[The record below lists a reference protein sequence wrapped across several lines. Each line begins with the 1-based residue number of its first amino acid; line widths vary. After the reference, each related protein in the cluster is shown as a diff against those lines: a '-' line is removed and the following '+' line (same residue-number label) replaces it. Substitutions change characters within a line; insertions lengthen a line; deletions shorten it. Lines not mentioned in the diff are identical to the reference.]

1 MNKII
6 ILFLILKCLLYGET
20 TLDEG
25 IKNKVEILNNQGE
38 YEISR
43 ELLRDFID
51 EENKIDAMKFW
62 ISLDEKL
69 LTELSYNTNGTLTT
83 VEKAKKNVTNVI
95 IKAVAWYSA
104 EAIIPSTKLIYDK
117 YTGKSNEYERIEEH
131 SKSISNLKNKYITLI
146 SINKAKDILAKYD
159 KLKKS
164 QQRLS
169 ILLKQYIK
177 ESNTMEFKQLL
188 PILKTHKN
196 LKNKIKTQRTNFI
209 SYTVISPYLADAHK
223 YIILSNDDIV
233 GHNEA
238 YLQKA
243 AQQMAKGAYKNI
255 LLESNEDVRE
265 QFYNVYRAL
274 KDVAGDKELEDLKV
288 LQTLIESSS
297 TQKQMGADKWWE

>member
-69 LTELSYNTNGTLTT
+69 LTELSYNSNNKLTTIKKPNNTLTQVMMT
-83 VEKAKKNVTNVI
+83 TSI
-95 IKAVAWYSA
+95 
-104 EAIIPSTKLIYDK
+104 LILDK
-117 YTGKSNEYERIEEH
+117 YKEH
-131 SKSISNLKNKYITLI
+131 FKSIINLKNKYITLI

-164 QQRLS
+164 QQVLA
-169 ILLKQYIK
+169 ILLKKYIK
-177 ESNTMEFKQLL
+177 ESNTIEFKQLL
-188 PILKTHKN
+188 PILKSHKN
-196 LKNKIKTQRTNFI
+196 LKNKIKTKRTNFI
-209 SYTVISPYLADAHK
+209 SYTVISPYLADAHRK
-223 YIILSNDDIV
+223 IILSNEDIV
-233 GHNEA
+233 GHDETYFQEA
-238 YLQKA
+238 AK
-243 AQQMAKGAYKNI
+243 QMAKGAYKNI
-255 LLESNEDVRE
+255 LFESHEDVRE
-265 QFYNVYRAL
+265 QFYNVYRSL